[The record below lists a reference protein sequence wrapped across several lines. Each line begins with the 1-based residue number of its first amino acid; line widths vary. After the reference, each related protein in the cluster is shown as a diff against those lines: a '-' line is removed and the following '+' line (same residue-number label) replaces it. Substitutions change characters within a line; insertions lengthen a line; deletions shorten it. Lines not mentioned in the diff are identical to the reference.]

1 MEEKIFSPD
10 IVWLVKL
17 TGISEC
23 SPDKSPFAPFAKPIN
38 YTNTLFKKPEQLG
51 VPYKERLSN
60 VTRHWP
66 SDLRKPETVILRTK
80 RAIPVCVDKMGH
92 ERNGKQNFP
101 LAWPML
107 SLFFHNKNAANVP
120 IPENIS
126 FYFGI
131 LAKKGPEMAVC
142 PALLPAEQHTSCL
155 SVLSLSFASGRK
167 KKHEHES

>member
-60 VTRHWP
+60 VT
-66 SDLRKPETVILRTK
+66 T
-80 RAIPVCVDKMGH
+80 A
-92 ERNGKQNFP
+92 
-101 LAWPML
+101 
-107 SLFFHNKNAANVP
+107 
-120 IPENIS
+120 
-126 FYFGI
+126 
-131 LAKKGPEMAVC
+131 LAKRFEETRNRYNPNETGYSCVC
-142 PALLPAEQHTSCL
+142 
-155 SVLSLSFASGRK
+155 
-167 KKHEHES
+167 